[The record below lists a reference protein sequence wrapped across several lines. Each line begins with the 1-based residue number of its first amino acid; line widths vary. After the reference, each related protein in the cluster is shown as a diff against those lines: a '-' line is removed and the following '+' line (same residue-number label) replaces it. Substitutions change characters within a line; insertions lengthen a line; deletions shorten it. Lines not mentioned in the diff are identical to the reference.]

1 MNVANNPART
11 SGARFIFRSYRSAL
25 IFLFLGM
32 VLSFVV
38 CGLRAPY
45 WNKALANIF
54 YVHEALLYN
63 DGSPQEFLWY
73 PSYLVPQL
81 LGLWYWV
88 LHLVGLLPEYK
99 LSLLPDAATEA
110 AFDATWQKLV
120 GWGYVQC
127 FLIGCLYIFLSI
139 ALIRRLTGL
148 WQVAVLAGIALAFSD
163 GIALAYR
170 NMRGSAE
177 LLSSALI
184 FLALLLTLIAA
195 REGPRPWRLVYLGL
209 AGLLVGLGL
218 TEKVQTL
225 LPALT
230 IPVIALAFGRN
241 EAEIA
246 APTSSRAAWLRT
258 LALCLLGLA
267 LLVPTVELLELGIAS
282 MPGSHLHPVVPGGS
296 PAVYSPLSANLSGVY
311 QWILLSYVVLS
322 MVLYSVIW
330 RVRPADAVSAI
341 AAVLIGLAIGFLAL
355 YARYNLYAV
364 IAVSNPIE
372 QLHAVS
378 GQGHHGQMTS
388 VPDLG
393 ARFASGLGKALVIHT
408 FFFNPSHRP
417 TLLIEWLSL
426 FAAVILWR
434 RGQRQPAVQ
443 IAVLVFAA
451 IAIDA
456 TFTLRAGMGSGIKIY
471 YAPYPD
477 PFLVLAG
484 AVALA
489 EFHSELLGRRAQTAL
504 IALMIVYVVW
514 GHFEAARAAYGPH
527 DKAKVCKLAAPFAGI
542 TVPFCQDRDYSSPG
556 QSDL

>member
-1 MNVANNPART
+1 
-11 SGARFIFRSYRSAL
+11 L

-32 VLSFVV
+32 VFSFVV

-81 LGLWYWV
+81 LGLWYGV

-99 LSLLPDAATEA
+99 LSLLPAAATEA

-120 GWGYVQC
+120 TWGYVQC

-148 WQVAVLAGIALAFSD
+148 WQVAVLAGIALAFSG

-195 REGPRPWRLVYLGL
+195 REGPRPWRFVYLAL
-209 AGLLVGLGL
+209 AGLLVSLGL
-218 TEKVQTL
+218 TEKVQAL

-246 APTSSRAAWLRT
+246 APTGSRAAWLRT
-258 LALCLLGLA
+258 LALCLLGLV
-267 LLVPTVELLELGIAS
+267 LLVPAVELLELGIAS
-282 MPGSHLHPVVPGGS
+282 MPGSHLYPVVPGGS
-296 PAVYSPLSANLSGVY
+296 PAFYNPLSANLSGVY

-322 MVLYSVIW
+322 MVLYAVIW
-330 RVRPADAVSAI
+330 RMRQADAVSAI
-341 AAVLIGLAIGFLAL
+341 VAVLIGLALGFLAL
-355 YARYNLYAV
+355 YARYNLHAV

-378 GQGHHGQMTS
+378 GTQGHHAQMTS
-388 VPDLG
+388 VLDLG
-393 ARFASGLGKALVIHT
+393 ARFAGGLGKALAIHT
-408 FFFNPSHRP
+408 FFLSPSNRP
-417 TLLIEWLSL
+417 TLLIEWLSI

-434 RGQRQPAVQ
+434 RGQRQAAMQ
-443 IAVLVFAA
+443 IAVLVLAA

-456 TFTLRAGMGSGIKIY
+456 TFTLRAGMGSGVKIY

-484 AVALA
+484 AVALS
-489 EFHSELLGRRAQTAL
+489 EFHSELLSRRAQTAL

-527 DKAKVCKLAAPFAGI
+527 DKAKVCKLAAPFTKI
-542 TVPFCQDRDYSSPG
+542 SVPFCQDRDYSSPG